1 VTRWIAAG
9 GAFVVSLDS
18 MVNIAFPSLVAT
30 FGAPPEHARW
40 VIVSYVLMYALLSFG
55 GGALGD
61 RAGHERVFALGLA
74 GTAAAYLVAGLA
86 PTFGWLLAG
95 RAVQG
100 VAGGFVYG
108 SAPALAT
115 RGAASRA
122 RALGFLNGAIGLA
135 FAVGPL
141 AAGPLVERLGWRA
154 VFLARLPLALGALA
168 WALAAG
174 RARSRAAAAPARP
187 AAGAGDAG
195 RDEGR
200 PRAAG
205 LGPAAPVGH
214 VLRPSVLAFVA
225 FAGIFAIWLL
235 GPFYL
240 VERRGLAAGPGGALF
255 MLTPLGMA
263 VGGPAASRL
272 IERIGARACVAGG
285 LGLEAAGLAFLGA
298 AGAATP
304 LALVAAAL
312 FAAGLGLGVFAVPN
326 MAQVMEA
333 FPAGRQ
339 GAAGGLAFLART
351 LGVVVGVLVL
361 AQVFGAAR
369 AALGFDAAWTR
380 AMLVAAGAVAGA
392 ALLGLGRPGD
402 GRPGPRP
409 VG

>member
-1 VTRWIAAG
+1 
-9 GAFVVSLDS
+9 
-18 MVNIAFPSLVAT
+18 
-30 FGAPPEHARW
+30 
-40 VIVSYVLMYALLSFG
+40 
-55 GGALGD
+55 
-61 RAGHERVFALGLA
+61 
-74 GTAAAYLVAGLA
+74 
-86 PTFGWLLAG
+86 
-95 RAVQG
+95 
-100 VAGGFVYG
+100 
-108 SAPALAT
+108 
-115 RGAASRA
+115 
-122 RALGFLNGAIGLA
+122 
-135 FAVGPL
+135 
-141 AAGPLVERLGWRA
+141 
-154 VFLARLPLALGALA
+154 
-168 WALAAG
+168 
-174 RARSRAAAAPARP
+174 
-187 AAGAGDAG
+187 
-195 RDEGR
+195 
-200 PRAAG
+200 
-205 LGPAAPVGH
+205 